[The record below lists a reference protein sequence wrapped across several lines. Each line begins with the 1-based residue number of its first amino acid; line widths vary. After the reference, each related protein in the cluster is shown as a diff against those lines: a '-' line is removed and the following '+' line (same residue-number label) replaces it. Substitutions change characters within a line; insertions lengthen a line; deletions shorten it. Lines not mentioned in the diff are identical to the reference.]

1 MEEENAS
8 SFLPFKYGSA
18 MRLVLTGLLSIV
30 VALLQNIK
38 TASLSAISH
47 ALKNI
52 AIYVF
57 NSHKSACVALLTVA
71 RMIGSALNG
80 FNFEVQSALCYAFS
94 SAITR
99 IHASHHQ
106 NLLHLAVTRRE
117 LKWLRH

>member
-1 MEEENAS
+1 MEVDNAS

-30 VALLQNIK
+30 VALLQNCI
-38 TASLSAISH
+38 TVSH
-47 ALKNI
+47 SYALKKI